1 VQVLT
6 VTVRGIARIVAF
18 GDPGL
23 FASFG
28 LPREYDGTAAG
39 PAPAQDPAVT
49 SWPR

>member
-1 VQVLT
+1 VLT

-28 LPREYDGTAAG
+28 LPQEYDGTAAG